1 MLKKKLKFI
10 IPFLVLFI
18 ALALPIVNATEETSK
33 DIMPI
38 SAEQEAIADDTQN
51 NDEQEA
57 TLSQEENIK
66 SGDEYLAGSN
76 ITIDYMIDGN
86 LFVFADNVTI
96 SSNVGGDAFIV
107 ANSVEV
113 TNSGYI
119 YGNLFVVSPN
129 LDIAGRVYDIYALS
143 ETTNITG
150 AIYRDI
156 KISSNN
162 ITLTGA
168 VGRNAYIDSSNII
181 FEEAQN
187 TSSAESTTLSTK
199 GMIYGDLNYTSK
211 SEITIPEGSVTGSVN
226 FTQEVDSVSNS
237 IENYLYSLGRIL
249 VLVIVIWLLCLW
261 LAPKFLENMPILLT
275 KKLPHVIGLGI
286 LTPIVLLVVSIL
298 LLFINITS
306 SIALLLFV
314 MLFVL
319 FAIST
324 SLFIITINN
333 FICQKLKIQKN
344 IGIFGMLI
352 VTTIVLWGIGLIPYV
367 GTIIGFI
374 GIILGFGILT
384 SHLVLKFI
392 LGFGILT
399 SHLVLKKETITQE
412 I

>member
-10 IPFLVLFI
+10 IPFLVLFL
-18 ALALPIVNATEETSK
+18 ALALPIVNATEETSN

-38 SAEQEAIADDTQN
+38 SAEQEETADDTQN
-51 NDEQEA
+51 SDEQEA

-113 TNSGYI
+113 TSSGYI

-324 SLFIITINN
+324 SLFIITVNN

-384 SHLVLKFI
+384 SHLVLK
-392 LGFGILT
+392 
-399 SHLVLKKETITQE
+399 KETITQE

>member
-384 SHLVLKFI
+384 SHLVLK
-392 LGFGILT
+392 
-399 SHLVLKKETITQE
+399 KETITQE

>member
-10 IPFLVLFI
+10 IPFLVLFL
-18 ALALPIVNATEETSK
+18 ALALPIVNATEETSN

-38 SAEQEAIADDTQN
+38 SAEQEETADDTQN
-51 NDEQEA
+51 SDEQEA
-57 TLSQEENIK
+57 TLSQEESIK

-107 ANSVEV
+107 AKSVEV
-113 TNSGYI
+113 TSSGYI

-286 LTPIVLLVVSIL
+286 LTPIVLLVASIL

-324 SLFIITINN
+324 SLFIITVNN

-384 SHLVLKFI
+384 SHLVLK
-392 LGFGILT
+392 
-399 SHLVLKKETITQE
+399 KETITQE

>member
-10 IPFLVLFI
+10 IPFLVLFL
-18 ALALPIVNATEETSK
+18 ALALPIVNATEETSN

-38 SAEQEAIADDTQN
+38 SAEQEETADDTQN
-51 NDEQEA
+51 SDEQEA

-107 ANSVEV
+107 AKSVEV
-113 TNSGYI
+113 TSSGYI

-384 SHLVLKFI
+384 SHLVLK
-392 LGFGILT
+392 
-399 SHLVLKKETITQE
+399 KETITQE

>member
-129 LDIAGRVYDIYALS
+129 LNIAGRVYDIYALS

-181 FEEAQN
+181 LEEAQN

-384 SHLVLKFI
+384 SHLVLK
-392 LGFGILT
+392 
-399 SHLVLKKETITQE
+399 KETITQE

>member
-86 LFVFADNVTI
+86 LFVFSDNVTI

-156 KISSNN
+156 EIS
-162 ITLTGA
+162 
-168 VGRNAYIDSSNII
+168 
-181 FEEAQN
+181 
-187 TSSAESTTLSTK
+187 
-199 GMIYGDLNYTSK
+199 
-211 SEITIPEGSVTGSVN
+211 
-226 FTQEVDSVSNS
+226 
-237 IENYLYSLGRIL
+237 
-249 VLVIVIWLLCLW
+249 
-261 LAPKFLENMPILLT
+261 
-275 KKLPHVIGLGI
+275 
-286 LTPIVLLVVSIL
+286 
-298 LLFINITS
+298 
-306 SIALLLFV
+306 
-314 MLFVL
+314 
-319 FAIST
+319 
-324 SLFIITINN
+324 
-333 FICQKLKIQKN
+333 
-344 IGIFGMLI
+344 
-352 VTTIVLWGIGLIPYV
+352 
-367 GTIIGFI
+367 
-374 GIILGFGILT
+374 
-384 SHLVLKFI
+384 
-392 LGFGILT
+392 
-399 SHLVLKKETITQE
+399 
-412 I
+412 

>member
-10 IPFLVLFI
+10 IPFLVLFL
-18 ALALPIVNATEETSK
+18 ALALPIVNATEETSN

-38 SAEQEAIADDTQN
+38 SAEQEETADDTQN
-51 NDEQEA
+51 SDEQEA

-107 ANSVEV
+107 AKSVEV
-113 TNSGYI
+113 TSSGYI

-249 VLVIVIWLLCLW
+249 ILVIVIWLLCLW

-384 SHLVLKFI
+384 SHLVLK
-392 LGFGILT
+392 
-399 SHLVLKKETITQE
+399 KETITQE